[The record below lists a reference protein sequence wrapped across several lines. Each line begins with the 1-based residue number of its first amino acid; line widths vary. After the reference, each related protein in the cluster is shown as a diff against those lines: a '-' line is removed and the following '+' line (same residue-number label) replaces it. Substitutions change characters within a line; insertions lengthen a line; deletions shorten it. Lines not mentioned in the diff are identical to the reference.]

1 MKLSEIHIRDPF
13 ILAENGT
20 YYLYGTRGADTWGK
34 GYGFD
39 VYVSPDLETF
49 SDPIEV
55 FTPPKDFWSDE
66 NFWAPEVHKWNG
78 KYYMFAS
85 FISDTR
91 KRGTQI
97 LISDS
102 PLGPFTPHSDGPVT
116 PPQWHCLDGT
126 FYADASGVPHMIYCR
141 EWKQSDCEIV
151 GEIHAIRLTDDLSTA
166 IGEPIYLFSAD
177 KKAWIPKN
185 PKRYVTDG
193 PFMYQTTNGKPL
205 LLWSSFGEE
214 GYLEAI
220 AYPENGNLT
229 DKWIHIEKPLFEKD
243 GGHGMVFKTFDGKL
257 MFTYHS
263 PNKTPFERPQ
273 LRELYEENDMLYVK
287 A

>member
-13 ILAENGT
+13 ILAENDT

-39 VYVSPDLETF
+39 VYVSRDLETF

-55 FTPPKDFWSDE
+55 FTPPHDFWSDK
-66 NFWAPEVHKWNG
+66 NFWAPEVHKYHG
-78 KYYMFAS
+78 KYYMLAS
-85 FISDTR
+85 FIGDTR
-91 KRGTQI
+91 NRGTQI
-97 LISDS
+97 LVSES
-102 PLGPFTPHSDGPVT
+102 PLGPFVPHSNGPVT
-116 PPQWHCLDGT
+116 PAEWNCLDGT
-126 FYADASGVPHMIYCR
+126 LYVDADGTPYMIYCK
-141 EWKQSDCEIV
+141 EWFQPQEAIV
-151 GEIHAIRLTDDLSTA
+151 GEIHAIRLTDDLRA
-166 IGEPIYLFSAD
+166 PIGEPIYLFSAD
-177 KKAWIPKN
+177 KKAWVPKN

-193 PFMYQTTNGKPL
+193 PFVYKTESGKML

-220 AYPENGNLT
+220 AYPENGKLT
-229 DKWIHIEKPLFEKD
+229 DEWIHVEKPLFEKD
-243 GGHGMVFKTFDGKL
+243 GGHGMIFRTFDGRL

-263 PNKTPFERPQ
+263 PNKTPFERPAM
-273 LRELYEENDMLYVK
+273 REVYEKNDMLYTF